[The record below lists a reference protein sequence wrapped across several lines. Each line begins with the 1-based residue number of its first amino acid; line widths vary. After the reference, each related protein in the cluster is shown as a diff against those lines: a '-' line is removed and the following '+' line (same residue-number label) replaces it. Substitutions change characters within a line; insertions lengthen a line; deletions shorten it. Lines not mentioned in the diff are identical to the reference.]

1 MGNQVR
7 VEIIISGYVQKA
19 GYRDLIQE
27 IAIALNLT
35 GLVKNLENK
44 TVHVLCE
51 GDKKSIESFV
61 QRINIQEYPI
71 IVKDIKI
78 SYLTATN
85 EFEDFSIVREEDM
98 TTAISERMDLAARYL
113 RETKKELGGK
123 IDGLGTKIDGLG
135 NKIDKVSEK
144 IGGLGTELG
153 TKIDGLGDKMVGV
166 GGKIDKVSEKIDSMH
181 VDINQNFSTMSEKYD
196 KIGQATNDILT
207 EVRKK

>member
-123 IDGLGTKIDGLG
+123 GK
-135 NKIDKVSEK
+135 
-144 IGGLGTELG
+144 ELG
-153 TKIDGLGDKMVGV
+153 TKIDGLGDKMDGV

-196 KIGQATNDILT
+196 KI
-207 EVRKK
+207 